1 MKLLA
6 YFRSVADKFLHRSDL
21 AEEMDE
27 ELHSHILHRA
37 DDLERSGLDRADAE
51 RRARIEFGG
60 QEKIKEEC
68 HEALGA
74 NFIDTL
80 QQDLRLAIRLLRKS
94 PSFTV
99 LAVTTLALAIAANA
113 VVFGVMDGLILRPLN
128 VPQAENLWG
137 TVYGEDTGFQS
148 YRNYLDLR
156 DRNHSFDGLAAFNFA
171 FVGLDTGNNPTIA
184 YGFATTGNYFDVLR
198 VRPYLGRFFNSADER
213 GPNSAPYLV
222 LCYAYW
228 HTRFQDDR
236 GVIGHIVQLNKH
248 PFTVIGIAPAD
259 FRGTLLFVSPDFFM
273 PIVNQQQVDG
283 EDLLNAR
290 GSTKGIFETIG
301 HLKSGVTPA
310 QALADVN
317 AVGAYLAKTYPRE
330 FGQKNVTLGR
340 PGLTS
345 FDTAVREFITGLML
359 LAGLI
364 LLAACANLGGLFAAR
379 AADRSRE
386 VALRLALGS
395 SRKRILRQLLTE
407 AVLISL
413 AGGMVGLVGS
423 LLLLR
428 RISLWQPISGT
439 PIHLPVTPDAK
450 IYGVALILA
459 LVSGFLFGIIPVRQV
474 MRASAYEIVKA
485 GSSGRAGRRLAV
497 REVLLV
503 VQIAICGVLVTSS
516 MVALRGLERSMNA
529 SFGFE
534 PRKAILVSTNL
545 AMAGYSMEQMPV
557 MQKKM
562 IQALQTIPGVEHVGL
577 VNNYAPLIY
586 AAGSRANVFKEEA
599 TDLRPVNAAAEP
611 YRYDVSPEYF
621 QAAGTTLLAG
631 RDLSWNDGKNTPL
644 VAVVN
649 REFAI
654 KMFGSV
660 TNALGRYYKLQDGT
674 RMQIVGVVEDGK
686 YMSLTENPEP
696 AIFPSFLQSPASQS
710 DLVVRSRRDPQQ
722 IAAAIR
728 SKIHGLDSGL
738 PLDSATWDSLL
749 EVVLFPARMATMS
762 LGVLGM
768 MGAILSITGV
778 FGMAAYSVSKRLR
791 ELGIR
796 MALGGQRKEVLY
808 VALGRAFKLLAMG
821 SSAGLV
827 LGLLATKVLAFIVY
841 QATPRDPVVLAAVVL
856 AMVLLGLLATW
867 IPARRALS
875 VNPLILLRE
884 D

>member
-1 MKLLA
+1 MNLSA
-6 YFRSVADKFLHRSDL
+6 YFRGVAAKFLHRSEL
-21 AEEMDE
+21 ARDMDE
-27 ELHSHILHRA
+27 EIQSHIHHRV
-37 DDLERSGLDRADAE
+37 DDLERSGLNRSEAE
-51 RRARIEFGG
+51 RRARIEFGS
-60 QEKIKEEC
+60 QEKFKDEC

-74 NFIDTL
+74 NFIDISQL
-80 QQDLRLAIRLLRKS
+80 DLRFALRMLRKS

-99 LAVTTLALAIAANA
+99 LAVITLALAIGANA

-128 VPQAENLWG
+128 VPHSANLWG
-137 TVYGEDTGFQS
+137 TIYGEDTGFQS

-156 DRNHSFDGLAAFNFA
+156 DRNQSFDALAAFNFA

-184 YGFATTGNYFDVLR
+184 YGFATTGNYFDVLGIQ
-198 VRPYLGRFFNSADER
+198 PYVGRFFNPADEQ

-222 LCYAYW
+222 LSYTYW
-228 HTRFQDDR
+228 HTHFQDDR
-236 GVIGHIVQLNKH
+236 SVIGRVVQLNKH
-248 PFTVIGIAPAD
+248 PFTIIGVAPRE
-259 FRGTLLFVSPDFFM
+259 FLGTLLFVSPDFFM

-290 GSTKGIFETIG
+290 GSTKEIFETIG
-301 HLKSGVTPA
+301 HLKAGVTPA
-310 QALADVN
+310 QAMADVN
-317 AVGAYLAKTYPRE
+317 AVGAYLAKTYPKE
-330 FGQKNVTLGR
+330 FGQKSVTLGR

-413 AGGMVGLVGS
+413 AGGTIGLAGS
-423 LLLLR
+423 VLLLH

-450 IYGVALILA
+450 IYVVSLILA
-459 LVSGFLFGIIPVRQV
+459 LISGFLFGIVPVRQV
-474 MRASAYEIVKA
+474 MRANAYEIVKA
-485 GSSGRAGRRLAV
+485 GSSGRVGRRLTV

-503 VQIAICGVLVTSS
+503 VQIAICAVLVTSS

-562 IQALQTIPGVEHVGL
+562 IQALQTIPGVERVGL
-577 VNNYAPLIY
+577 VNNYAPLLY
-586 AAGSRANVFKEEA
+586 AAGSRINVFKEE
-599 TDLRPVNAAAEP
+599 TSDLRPVNAVAEP

-621 QAAGTTLLAG
+621 QAAGTTLLGG
-631 RDLSWNDGKNTPL
+631 RDLTWHDDKNAHV

-649 REFAI
+649 REFAV

-660 TNALGRYYKLQDGT
+660 TNALGRYYKLQEGT
-674 RMQIVGVVEDGK
+674 RMEVVGVVEDGK

-696 AIFPSFLQSPASQS
+696 AIFSSFLQSPASQS
-710 DLVVRSRRDPQQ
+710 DLVVRSSRDPQQ

-728 SKIHGLDSGL
+728 SKIHDLDSGL
-738 PLDSATWDSLL
+738 PVDSATWDSLL
-749 EVVLFPARMATMS
+749 EVVLFPARIATMS

-796 MALGGQRKEVLY
+796 MALGGQRKEVLLA
-808 VALGRAFKLLAMG
+808 ALGRAFKLLAIG
-821 SSAGLV
+821 SGAGLV

-841 QATPRDPVVLAAVVL
+841 QATPRDPVVLGGVVL
-856 AMVLLGLLATW
+856 AMALLGLLATW

-884 D
+884 E

>member
-1 MKLLA
+1 MNLSA
-6 YFRSVADKFLHRSDL
+6 YFRSIAAKFLHRSEL
-21 AEEMDE
+21 AQDMDE
-27 ELHSHILHRA
+27 ELQSHILHRA
-37 DDLERSGLDRADAE
+37 DDLERSGLNRSEAE
-51 RRARIEFGG
+51 RRARIELGG
-60 QEKIKEEC
+60 QEKFKDEC

-80 QQDLRLAIRLLRKS
+80 QLDLRFALRMLRKS

-99 LAVTTLALAIAANA
+99 LAVITLALAIGANA
-113 VVFGVMDGLILRPLN
+113 VVFGVMDGLILRSLN
-128 VPQAENLWG
+128 VPHSENLWG
-137 TVYGEDTGFQS
+137 TIYGEDTGFQS

-156 DRNHSFDGLAAFNFA
+156 DRNQSFDVLAAFNFA
-171 FVGLDTGNNPTIA
+171 FVGLDTGNSPTIA
-184 YGFATTGNYFDVLR
+184 YGFATTGNYFDVLGMQ
-198 VRPYLGRFFNSADER
+198 PYVGRFFNPADEQ

-222 LCYAYW
+222 LSYAYW
-228 HTRFQDDR
+228 HTHFQDDR
-236 GVIGHIVQLNKH
+236 SMIGRVVQLNKH
-248 PFTVIGIAPAD
+248 PFTIIGVAPRE
-259 FRGTLLFVSPDFFM
+259 FLGTLLFVSPDFFM

-290 GSTKGIFETIG
+290 GSTKQIFETIG
-301 HLKSGVTPA
+301 HLKAGVTPA

-317 AVGAYLAKTYPRE
+317 AVGAYLAKTYPKE
-330 FGQKNVTLGR
+330 FGQKSVTLGR

-413 AGGMVGLVGS
+413 AGGTVGLAGS
-423 LLLLR
+423 VLLLR

-450 IYGVALILA
+450 IYVVALILA
-459 LVSGFLFGIIPVRQV
+459 LVSGFLFGIVPVRQV
-474 MRASAYEIVKA
+474 MRANAYEIVKA
-485 GSSGRAGRRLAV
+485 GSSGRVGRRLTV

-503 VQIAICGVLVTSS
+503 VQIAICAVLVTSS

-534 PRKAILVSTNL
+534 PRKATLVSTNL

-586 AAGSRANVFKEEA
+586 AAGSRVNVFKEE
-599 TDLRPVNAAAEP
+599 TSDLRPVNAAAEP
-611 YRYDVSPEYF
+611 YHYDVSPEYF

-631 RDLSWNDGKNTPL
+631 RDLTWQDDKNAPV

-660 TNALGRYYKLQDGT
+660 ANALGRYYKLQEGT
-674 RMQIVGVVEDGK
+674 RMEVVGVVEDGK

-696 AIFPSFLQSPASQS
+696 AIFSSFLQSPASQS
-710 DLVVRSRRDPQQ
+710 DLVVRSSRDPQQ

-728 SKIHGLDSGL
+728 SKIHDLDSGL

-749 EVVLFPARMATMS
+749 EVVLFPARIATMA

-796 MALGGQRKEVLY
+796 MALGGQRKEVLLA
-808 VALGRAFKLLAMG
+808 ALGRAFKLLAIG
-821 SSAGLV
+821 SGAGLV

-841 QATPRDPVVLAAVVL
+841 QATPRDPVVLGGVVL
-856 AMVLLGLLATW
+856 AMALLGLLATW

-884 D
+884 E